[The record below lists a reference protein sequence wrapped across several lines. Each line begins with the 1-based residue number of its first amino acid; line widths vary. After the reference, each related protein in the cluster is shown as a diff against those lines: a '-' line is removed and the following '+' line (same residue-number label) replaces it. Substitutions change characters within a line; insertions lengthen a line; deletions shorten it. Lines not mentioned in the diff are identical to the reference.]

1 MAFECGPRVGP
12 LGPYLPARHLD
23 RNPIRRERRAQ
34 SAYPERIEAGELPV

>member
-1 MAFECGPRVGP
+1 MRPSGGSAR
-12 LGPYLPARHLD
+12 PYLPARHLD